1 MGMHH
6 IGIVQ
11 SNNVKVIF
19 KISCKV
25 QNWLGLMFRVRVMCS
40 HHVKVQHFKEN
51 LQLFMCSTS
60 KVQDGHS
67 MSLACL
73 QKVYLC
79 RWCTLAYKYYHHI
92 CNREREKYDG
102 WIWFDQRLGPDCQ
115 GDILP
120 LHVSEIAYTLPISAC
135 FCRMLFC
142 RSRTAVMMEEKFSFR
157 LSPWVIRSC
166 VHQCR

>member
-102 WIWFDQRLGPDCQ
+102 WIWFDQRLGQIVRGTYCPCMSVKWLTLSRYLPAFVECFSAGHVQLSWWKKSFLSDC
-115 GDILP
+115 
-120 LHVSEIAYTLPISAC
+120 LHE
-135 FCRMLFC
+135 
-142 RSRTAVMMEEKFSFR
+142 
-157 LSPWVIRSC
+157 W
-166 VHQCR
+166 